1 MKEAKIIGKTKSVGF
16 EIGVRKTFPV
26 SLENAWNFFF
36 STEGL
41 ETWLGKTEGGHLEV
55 DEPYNTREGIQ
66 GKVRILKPLSHIRM
80 SWKKK
85 GWNNSSTLQVR
96 LIKAKDKTTISF
108 HQDNL
113 ADNNQRNEMKEYWD
127 NVITKLSK
135 IFTNE

>member
-26 SLENAWNFFF
+26 SLENAWSLFF

-41 ETWLGKTEGGHLEV
+41 ETWLGKTEQGHLEV
-55 DEPYNTREGIQ
+55 DEPYNTREGIP

-80 SWKKK
+80 SWKKED
-85 GWNNSSTLQVR
+85 WNNSSTLQVR

-113 ADNNQRNEMKEYWD
+113 ADNNQRNEMKE
-127 NVITKLSK
+127 
-135 IFTNE
+135 